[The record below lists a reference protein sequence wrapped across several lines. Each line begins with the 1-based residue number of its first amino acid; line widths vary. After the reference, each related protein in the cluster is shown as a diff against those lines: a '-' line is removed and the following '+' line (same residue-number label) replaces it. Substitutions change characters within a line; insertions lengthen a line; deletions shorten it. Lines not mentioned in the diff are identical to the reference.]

1 MALVPACLPP
11 AGFVYLWWGSLIKVW
26 NPEGR
31 DDHCSFCTSDLTT
44 WIVQLALYIL
54 VTAWCQS
61 KTNHVKKFYFTV
73 VTLVRVV
80 LDPSFDDLATFSHFC
95 NLSFWQLAADRISC
109 FNFHLITFPK
119 IWIIW
124 FYQNSIWL
132 QHKTQNHLYKY
143 TAVKLLESVFKFPI
157 SRNLARK
164 PHSHQLPHR
173 QKRKCIFQFSSP
185 WNKFSI
191 FIPVERDVIFSCGVP
206 LCNKASKSG
215 NIFWCNLQPKVL
227 HFIYVFWANE
237 PPGPPAFSLV
247 QTFASQVWSQAGMK
261 IRKGAISW
269 QWRRCS
275 RNEMSKS
282 TKFAALLSRESVETQ
297 NIWLQIV

>member
-1 MALVPACLPP
+1 M
-11 AGFVYLWWGSLIKVW
+11 SIK
-26 NPEGR
+26 NK
-31 DDHCSFCTSDLTT
+31 S
-44 WIVQLALYIL
+44 
-54 VTAWCQS
+54 CQ
-61 KTNHVKKFYFTV
+61 KNVTV

-95 NLSFWQLAADRISC
+95 NLSSWQLAADRISC

-124 FYQNSIWL
+124 FYQNSIRL

-164 PHSHQLPHR
+164 PHFHQLPHR
-173 QKRKCIFQFSSP
+173 QKRKCICQFSSP

-206 LCNKASKSG
+206 LCKKPQKVAIFSG
-215 NIFWCNLQPKVL
+215 VICGQKCCILFMYFGLMSLPALL
-227 HFIYVFWANE
+227 HFHLCKLL
-237 PPGPPAFSLV
+237 PPRFDRRLAWKLEKAQFHDNDAAVREMKCQRAKSL
-247 QTFASQVWSQAGMK
+247 QHYYPEKVWKLK
-261 IRKGAISW
+261 IFGCRLFK
-269 QWRRCS
+269 
-275 RNEMSKS
+275 
-282 TKFAALLSRESVETQ
+282 L
-297 NIWLQIV
+297 